1 MCTSYCHTMESV
13 AKVVVLLLSVSTSV
27 VAAGVDP
34 NAFECTSKSPTSP
47 PVYSNTNPPVALTHI
62 FCGEINKNKKA
73 VGFHSRHLSN
83 MNSKPGGTNYPP
95 CAKATGKITCDSTK
109 LCQKCPFSAE
119 GIEVL
124 LDKKTETYIKKTTNQ
139 GNPNKFFP
147 DSWKPQFI
155 VDLAIKIF
163 KACMN
168 GVMPENVSK
177 IACLRNYKITDHD
190 CSASV
195 FNIKIFTDGVHKAI
209 ATIFPTSV
217 NDLKMCDYTCSLP
230 EDVDHSEL

>member
-13 AKVVVLLLSVSTSV
+13 AKVVVLLLSVATLA

-34 NAFECTSKSPTSP
+34 NTFECTSKSPTSP
-47 PVYSNTNPPVALTHI
+47 PEYSNTKPPVALTHI
-62 FCGEINKNKKA
+62 FCGEINKKGKA

-95 CAKATGKITCDSTK
+95 CAKTTGKLTCKSEK
-109 LCQKCPFSAE
+109 LCQKCIFYAE

-124 LDKKTETYIKKTTNQ
+124 GKDNKYIKKKTNQ
-139 GNPNKFFP
+139 GNLNYFFP

-163 KACMN
+163 KTCMKE
-168 GVMPENVSK
+168 VMPENVSK
-177 IACLRNYKITDHD
+177 VACLKKYKITG
-190 CSASV
+190 CSEEE
-195 FNIKIFTDGVHKAI
+195 FNIIIFMDGKHI

-217 NDLKMCDYTCSLP
+217 KDLEMCDYTCSLP
-230 EDVDHSEL
+230 DVVNHSEL